1 MLCHWSMV
9 AQLSCHYRSIVFNV
23 DSAVILAHL
32 NQCGMVSLKRE
43 VYLDPATGPFLADL
57 SLKYQGSRQN

>member
-1 MLCHWSMV
+1 MV